1 MKTISEAEY
10 NELKQLAE
18 ENESLKKKNK
28 WLLEEAYKNPRQVER
43 RSSDV
48 EMQSASI
55 PAAVVEE
62 MSSAEFTEHL
72 VARRSIS
79 AMDLVRRDSGITAP
93 HRYSL
98 TDLIGYG
105 GANPR
110 QLERKPSAINL
121 AREDTRISIAIQRS
135 LSSQVMPSVF
145 LKPIVRP
152 GKEDIKSEMEAQPEE
167 MKYIEHQFDLA
178 RLAEYFRTN
187 INVRNVRSSG
197 GLSADQAAYVLQT
210 HGPNMLTPPPRI
222 PLWMLFLLQF
232 TNIFMILLMS
242 AGVLSIIAWAIAP
255 SDFTSLYL
263 GILLFVIVL
272 FTCYETYSQEAK
284 SDQLMETFRAMIP
297 ESANVIRDGII
308 APLKVE
314 NLVCGDI
321 IRLKSGDKVPA
332 DCRVILTESMKI
344 DQSMITGE
352 SEPVDSTVNAADPDP
367 LEAKNII
374 FNGSLVVDGGCLA
387 VVVRT
392 GDDTLIGTM
401 VGLTEDAGKASSTL
415 KCDVEHFVLL
425 LTKFALVQAIIVFIV
440 GCIRGINPLEAFI
453 QGFISK

>member
-18 ENESLKKKNK
+18 QNESLKRKNK
-28 WLLEEAYKNPRQVER
+28 WLLEEAYKNPHRVDR
-43 RSSDV
+43 RRADV
-48 EMQSASI
+48 EMQSGSI
-55 PAAVVEE
+55 PAAVVKE
-62 MSSAEFTEHL
+62 MNSAEFTGHL

-79 AMDLVRRDSGITAP
+79 AIDVVRRDSGIAAP
-93 HRYSL
+93 HRYSF

-105 GANPR
+105 ANQT
-110 QLERKPSAINL
+110 QLERKPSAIDL
-121 AREDTRISIAIQRS
+121 AREDTRISIAIQRT

-152 GKEDIKSEMEAQPEE
+152 GKEDIRSDMEAQPEE
-167 MKYIEHQFDLA
+167 MKYIEHQFDLV

-187 INVRNVRSSG
+187 INVEDVRSSG

-232 TNIFMILLMS
+232 TNIFMILLMI
-242 AGVLSIIAWAIAP
+242 AGLLSIIAWAIAP

-263 GILLFVIVL
+263 GILLFAIV
-272 FTCYETYSQEAK
+272 FVTCYETYSQEAK

-308 APLKVE
+308 APLKADQ
-314 NLVCGDI
+314 LVCGDI

-401 VGLTEDAGKASSTL
+401 VGLTEDTGKASSTL
-415 KCDVEHFVLL
+415 KCDVEHFVVL